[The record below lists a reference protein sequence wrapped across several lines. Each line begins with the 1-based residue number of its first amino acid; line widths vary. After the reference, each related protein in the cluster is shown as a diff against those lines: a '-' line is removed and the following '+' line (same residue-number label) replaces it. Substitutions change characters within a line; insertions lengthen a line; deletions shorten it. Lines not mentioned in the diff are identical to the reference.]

1 MVRVVV
7 RTRASL
13 LLVATGTTGAKR
25 PKGRVEKLP
34 SGSLRVSVYAG
45 TDPVT
50 NRRLYLREVVPA
62 GPKAERE
69 AQKALRR
76 LGTQIDERRNPRTS
90 ATVDQL
96 LDHYFELLDRDTS
109 TMRTYAGYADKH
121 VRPLIGTVKVGS
133 LDGDVFD
140 RFYAELRRCRR
151 HCDRKPTVD
160 HRTSQDHECDDR
172 CRVHVCKPLAA
183 STVRQIHFILSG
195 ALKRAVRWR
204 WLASNPIDFA
214 EPPAAPK
221 PNPSPPSPAEAGR
234 ILAEAWKDPEW
245 GLLVWLVMVTGLR
258 RGELCSIRWRD
269 VDLERGTLMLARSI
283 GQRGRE
289 RWEKDTKS
297 HQHRR
302 LALDPES
309 VELLVAHRGL
319 CASHADALGVHL
331 VDDAFVFSR
340 SPDGSAHLVP
350 DSLSQ
355 RYKKLAER
363 LGIKTTIHK
372 LRHYS
377 ATELI
382 SAGVDIRTVA
392 GRLGHGGGGT
402 TTLRVYTAWVS
413 EADQRASTTL
423 FSRMP
428 ERPAQAP
435 GQSRPRPV
443 RPPFPYGRIAEALA
457 DEIEA
462 GRWPAGALIPPLKE
476 IAVEHSTSVS
486 TAQRAAKLLETWGY
500 VETTPG
506 RGARVTPR

>member
-1 MVRVVV
+1 
-7 RTRASL
+7 
-13 LLVATGTTGAKR
+13 VAAGTAGAKR

-50 NRRLYLREVVPA
+50 KRRLYLREVVPA

-76 LGTQIDERRNPRTS
+76 LGTQVDERKNPQTS
-90 ATVDQL
+90 ATVNQL
-96 LDHYFELLDRDTS
+96 LDRYFEVLDRDTS
-109 TMRTYAGYADKH
+109 TMTTYAGYADKH
-121 VRPLIGTVKVGS
+121 VRPLIGAVKVGA

-140 RFYAELRRCRR
+140 RLYAELRRCRL
-151 HCDRKPTVD
+151 HCDRKPRTD
-160 HRTSQDHECDDR
+160 HRTTRQHECDHR
-172 CRVHVCKPLAA
+172 CRPHICKPLAA

-204 WLASNPIDFA
+204 WLASNPIEFA

-221 PNPSPPSPAEAGR
+221 PNPTPPSPVDAAR

-269 VDLERGTLMLARSI
+269 LDLERGALTLARSI

-289 RWEKDTKS
+289 RWEKDTKT
-297 HQHRR
+297 HQSRR
-302 LALDPES
+302 LALDEES
-309 VELLVAHRGL
+309 IELLKAHQTR
-319 CASHADALGVHL
+319 CEAHAQAVDAQLA
-331 VDDAFVFSR
+331 DDAFVFSR
-340 SPDGSAHLVP
+340 SPDGSTHLVP
-350 DSLSQ
+350 DSVSQ
-355 RYKKLAER
+355 RYAKLATR
-363 LGIKTTIHK
+363 LGVKTTIHK

-413 EADQRASTTL
+413 EADQRASGTL
-423 FSRMP
+423 FSRL
-428 ERPAQAP
+428 
-435 GQSRPRPV
+435 PV
-443 RPPFPYGRIAEALA
+443 RRPNQRTRKRSTGVPRHPFERIAHALA
-457 DEIEA
+457 VRIEA
-462 GRWPAGALIPPLKE
+462 GDPAAGDMLPSLQEVADR
-476 IAVEHSTSVS
+476 HSTSAS
-486 TAQRAAKLLETWGY
+486 TAQRALKLLEEWGY
-500 VETTPG
+500 VDVVAG
-506 RGARVTPR
+506 RGARVLVP

>member
-1 MVRVVV
+1 VRN
-7 RTRASL
+7 
-13 LLVATGTTGAKR
+13 GAKLPHVGAA
-25 PKGRVEKLP
+25 PKQETRHRGRIETLP

-45 TDPVT
+45 TDPIT
-50 NRRLYLREVVPA
+50 KRRHYLREVVPS
-62 GPKAERE
+62 GPKAAKE
-69 AQKALRR
+69 AQKVLRK
-76 LGTQIDERRNPRTS
+76 LANQVDEHKNPRTS

-96 LDHYFELLDRDTS
+96 LDHYFEVLDRDAS
-109 TMRTYAGYADKH
+109 TMTTYVGYADKH
-121 VRPLIGTVKVGS
+121 IRTLIGTVKLGS

-140 RFYAELRRCRR
+140 RFYAELRRCRT
-151 HCDRKPTVD
+151 HCDRKPSID
-160 HRTSQDHECDDR
+160 HRTPRSHECDHR
-172 CRVHVCKPLAA
+172 CGPHTCKPLAP

-214 EPPAAPK
+214 EPPSAPK
-221 PNPSPPSPAEAGR
+221 PNPSPPSPDEAAR
-234 ILAEAWKDPEW
+234 ILTEAWKDPEW

-269 VDLERGTLMLARSI
+269 LDLERGSLTLARSI
-283 GQRGRE
+283 GQRGGQ

-302 LALDPES
+302 LALDTES
-309 VELLVAHRGL
+309 VELLQLHKARCEAH
-319 CASHADALGVHL
+319 AQA
-331 VDDAFVFSR
+331 VDVPLPRDAFVFSR
-340 SPDGSAHLVP
+340 APDGSSHLVP
-350 DSLSQ
+350 DSVSQ
-355 RYKKLAER
+355 RYAKLASR

-428 ERPAQAP
+428 ERRSASGTRKRPSGAP
-435 GQSRPRPV
+435 RYPFERVAHSLAASIDADAALVGQLLPSLV
-443 RPPFPYGRIAEALA
+443 VLAE
-457 DEIEA
+457 
-462 GRWPAGALIPPLKE
+462 R
-476 IAVEHSTSVS
+476 HSTSVS
-486 TAQRAAKLLETWGY
+486 TAQRAVKALSEWGY
-500 VETTPG
+500 VEVVQG
-506 RGARVTPR
+506 RGARVLP